1 MRFRPIGFGNG
12 KTGTIGSSSSSSD
25 ASSSTDT
32 DADEEMED
40 APPVSRQPLVL
51 DQANI
56 RLSELVSRTSESR
69 DDTSSSGEEI
79 DDPPPAAANNVAL
92 VDSPSESD
100 GSSETSNDEM
110 VEVPKS
116 TSTPEESSNSPPRP
130 LKRKLS
136 DFQKGD
142 KTANTLHEQFKAN
155 GLSLKTANIKK
166 LATAPVESASKVNG
180 NASTTKQKIPSVS
193 PSKMTPIL
201 PPKSSE
207 TASRLVNVSKSKVTP
222 VPPPR
227 QSSILPPDR
236 GGKSPDVPRAMK
248 AAGAMPEASLVKVAG
263 SRLPSE
269 MNGRKSL
276 EDRIRSI
283 DPALSEKE
291 RKKEIRRLEKK
302 EASRMSKDQRT
313 ESMNSATSDTL
324 NRSVNASSPSRNAR
338 EHPYQKRSPSKA
350 SMNEDL
356 SQDVKQSLVTNTQK
370 VSKKPKKYNSNPETN
385 NGKGDRSS
393 HEISTSIPSPRKESV
408 ILPPKFVRSLSR

>member
-25 ASSSTDT
+25 VSSSTDT
-32 DADEEMED
+32 NVDEEMED
-40 APPVSRQPLVL
+40 APPVSRQPLGL

-56 RLSELVSRTSESR
+56 RLSELASRTSESQ
-69 DDTSSSGEEI
+69 DDTSSSEKEI
-79 DDPPPAAANNVAL
+79 DDPPPATAKNVAL
-92 VDSPSESD
+92 VDSPSGFD

-116 TSTPEESSNSPPRP
+116 TSTSEESSSQLPRS

-136 DFQKGD
+136 DFKKDD
-142 KTANTLHEQFKAN
+142 KTANTLHEPFKAN

-166 LATAPVESASKVNG
+166 LSTAPVESVSKVTGDENT
-180 NASTTKQKIPSVS
+180 AKQKIPFAS

-207 TASRLVNVSKSKVTP
+207 TASRLVSFSKSKVTP

-227 QSSILPPDR
+227 QSSILPSDR
-236 GGKSPDVPRAMK
+236 GSKSLDVPRAMK
-248 AAGAMPEASLVKVAG
+248 AAGAMPKTSSVKVKVAG
-263 SRLPSE
+263 FRLPSE
-269 MNGRKSL
+269 KNDQKSL
-276 EDRIRSI
+276 EDPI

-291 RKKEIRRLEKK
+291 RKKEIRRLGKK
-302 EASRMSKDQRT
+302 EASHMSKGHRS
-313 ESMNSATSDTL
+313 ESMNSATNDTL
-324 NRSVNASSPSRNAR
+324 NRSVNASSPPRNAR
-338 EHPYQKRSPSKA
+338 EHPSQKRSPIKA

-356 SQDVKQSLVTNTQK
+356 SQNVKQSLMTNTQK
-370 VSKKPKKYNSNPETN
+370 VSKKPKKHDSNWETN
-385 NGKGDRSS
+385 NGKGDRSR

-408 ILPPKFVRSLSR
+408 ILPPKFVRSLSK